1 MGYARTRLKALHRP
15 CVGGGTIG
23 WATRGRDDLRLSTDP
38 VSVEARLDGLRVDA
52 T

>member
-1 MGYARTRLKALHRP
+1 MGYK
-15 CVGGGTIG
+15 
-23 WATRGRDDLRLSTDP
+23 RGRDLRLSNKRGRDLRLSTDP